1 MKNKGVTYLLLIVV
15 AIIWYNVFFRIKDN
29 IMGENLPVADNM
41 AIAKM
46 YKTQPRKEFT
56 LKANYRDPFSSKGS
70 SVNVTEISTAAPQ
83 QPVQPVYKEP
93 KLPPPPKVHHWPKIK
108 YFGTVKNNTSK
119 KALCIVNIDDMLF
132 NLREGESELDGIVI
146 KKIYRDSLFIQQGK
160 DFKMVK
166 K

>member
-1 MKNKGVTYLLLIVV
+1 MKSKGFTYLLLIVV
-15 AIIWYNVFFRIKDN
+15 AIIWYNVFYRIKEN
-29 IMGENLPVADNM
+29 IMGENLPVTDNM

-70 SVNVTEISTAAPQ
+70 SGSIAPTNTTPQ
-83 QPVQPVYKEP
+83 IPVQPVYKEP
-93 KLPPPPKVHHWPKIK
+93 KLPPPPKIHHWPKIK

-132 NLREGESELDGIVI
+132 NLREGESVLDGIVI
-146 KKIYRDSLFIQQGK
+146 KKIYRDSLYIQQGK
-160 DFKMVK
+160 NFKMVK

>member
-1 MKNKGVTYLLLIVV
+1 MKNKGFTYLLLIVV

-29 IMGENLPVADNM
+29 IMGENLLVSDNTT
-41 AIAKM
+41 IAKM

-70 SVNVTEISTAAPQ
+70 SGSITATNAAPQ
-83 QPVQPVYKEP
+83 MPIQPVYKEP
-93 KLPPPPKVHHWPKIK
+93 KLPPPPKIHHWPKIK
-108 YFGTVKNNTSK
+108 YFGTVKNNSSK

-132 NLREGESELDGIVI
+132 NLREGESVLDGIVI
-146 KKIYRDSLFIQQGK
+146 KKIYRDSLYIQQGK
-160 DFKMVK
+160 NFKMVK

>member
-1 MKNKGVTYLLLIVV
+1 MKSKGFTYLLLIVV

-70 SVNVTEISTAAPQ
+70 SITIASTNTTPQ
-83 QPVQPVYKEP
+83 IPVQPVFKEP
-93 KLPPPPKVHHWPKIK
+93 KLPPPPPKVHHWPKIK
-108 YFGTVKNNTSK
+108 YFGTVKNNSSK

-132 NLREGESELDGIVI
+132 NLREGESVLDGIVI
-146 KKIYRDSLFIQQGK
+146 KKIYRDSLYIQQGK
-160 DFKMVK
+160 NFKMVK